1 MTLKVNDDLFLES
14 SLWCS
19 LIGTPKGVLA
29 TVTHYHSAP
38 SAFRTVGERSQDLD
52 QIDLNA
58 EFRHTI
64 DLIEQDCPC
73 LFLTGKAGTGKST
86 LLHYMR
92 ETTTKV
98 TAVLA
103 PTGVAALNVG
113 GQTIHSF
120 FRFPPTLIDPG
131 SLRKRRSAKLFQK
144 LETLIIDEVS
154 MVRADVMDG
163 IDTALRLHRDA
174 IHTPFGGVQII
185 LCGDL
190 FQLPP
195 IVRERDMQTF
205 FDQQYGGPY
214 FFCAKVFED
223 LQPCSVEL
231 TTIYRQHDEDFI
243 YVLNK
248 IRENNV
254 DAELLGLLNAR
265 VRRGGEPPQ
274 DSSFIT
280 LTATNQA
287 AFRKNQAC
295 LERLAER
302 SHTYP
307 AEVSGQ
313 FEESIFPTEE
323 LLELKPGAQVMLIRN
338 DPYKRWVN
346 GSIGRI
352 SSLTDTKV
360 WVEIRGTVYELE
372 PETWHNIRYRY
383 NQETNRIEEEEVGSF
398 TQYPLRL
405 AWAIT
410 IHKSQGQTFDKVMID
425 LGRGAFAHG
434 QTYVALSRC
443 TSLEGL
449 VFSRPVTPRDIVF
462 DERVY
467 DCSRVFPPAPRPG

>member
-1 MTLKVNDDLFLES
+1 MPSDCPAKR
-14 SLWCS
+14 
-19 LIGTPKGVLA
+19 GVFA
-29 TVTHYHSAP
+29 IVTRSHSQPQSASP
-38 SAFRTVGERSQDLD
+38 AFRTVRDRSLDLS
-52 QIDLNA
+52 QIDIND
-58 EFRHTI
+58 EFQHAI
-64 DLIEQDCPC
+64 DLIEHGSSC

-86 LLHYMR
+86 LLHYVR
-92 ETTTKV
+92 ETTTKA

-120 FRFPPTLIDPG
+120 FQFPPRLIDPG
-131 SLRKRRSAKLFQK
+131 TIRKRKNAKLLQK

-163 IDTALRLHRDA
+163 IDTALRLNRDN
-174 IHTPFGGVQII
+174 IHTPFGGVQVI

-195 IVRERDMQTF
+195 IVRDAEMKTF
-205 FDQQYGGPY
+205 FDEQYGGPY
-214 FFCAKVFED
+214 FFGAKVFDE
-223 LQPCSVEL
+223 LNPYSLEL
-231 TTIYRQHDEDFI
+231 TTIYRQRDEDFI

-265 VRRGGEPPQ
+265 VQREHDERN
-274 DSSFIT
+274 DASFIT

-295 LERLAER
+295 LERINAPSYTFRASVTGTFDE
-302 SHTYP
+302 
-307 AEVSGQ
+307 A
-313 FEESIFPTEE
+313 IFPTEE
-323 LLELKPGAQVMLIRN
+323 LLELKRGAQVMLIRN
-338 DPYKRWVN
+338 DPMKRWVN
-346 GSIGRI
+346 GSIGRV
-352 SSLTDTKV
+352 STVTDEKV
-360 WVEIRGTVYELE
+360 CVEIEGTSYELE
-372 PETWHNIRYRY
+372 PETWKNIRYRY
-383 NQETNRIEEEEVGSF
+383 NRETQQIEEEEVGSF

-443 TSLEGL
+443 TSLNGI
-449 VFSRPVTPRDIVF
+449 VFNRPVTRRDILF
-462 DERVY
+462 DPRVY
-467 DCSRVFPPAPRPG
+467 DYSRVFPPALGG

>member
-1 MTLKVNDDLFLES
+1 MTQPHD
-14 SLWCS
+14 
-19 LIGTPKGVLA
+19 
-29 TVTHYHSAP
+29 AP

-52 QIDLNA
+52 QIDFNA
-58 EFRHTI
+58 EFRHTL

-86 LLHYMR
+86 LLHYLR
-92 ETTTKV
+92 QTTAKA

-120 FRFPPTLIDPG
+120 FRFPPALIDPD
-131 SLRKRRSAKLFQK
+131 SLQKRQNTKLFKK

-163 IDTALRLHRDA
+163 IDRALRLYRDA
-174 IHTPFGGVQII
+174 LHTPFGGVQVI

-195 IVRERDMQTF
+195 IVRERDLQTF
-205 FDQQYGGPY
+205 FDQHYGGPY
-214 FFCAKVFED
+214 FFCAKVFEN
-223 LQPCSVEL
+223 LQPSSVEL
-231 TTIYRQHDEDFI
+231 TRIYRQHDKDFI

-248 IRENNV
+248 IRENEV
-254 DAELLGLLNAR
+254 DAKLLTMLNAR
-265 VRRGGEPPQ
+265 VQRGGGPPHN
-274 DSSFIT
+274 SSFIT
-280 LTATNQA
+280 LTATNRA
-287 AFRKNQAC
+287 AFRMNQIC
-295 LERLAER
+295 LERLAGR
-302 SHTYP
+302 SYTYQ
-307 AEVSGQ
+307 AEVLGQ
-313 FEESIFPTEE
+313 FEESISPTEE

-338 DPYKRWVN
+338 DPDKRWVN
-346 GSIGRI
+346 GTIGRV
-352 SSLTDTKV
+352 SRLTDTQV
-360 WVEIRGTVYELE
+360 WVEVNGTVYELE
-372 PETWHNIRYRY
+372 PEIWQNIRYRY
-383 NQETNRIEEEEVGSF
+383 NQEMKRIEEEEVGSF
-398 TQYPLRL
+398 IQYPLRL

-410 IHKSQGQTFDKVMID
+410 IHKSQGQTFDKVRID

-467 DCSRVFPPAPRPG
+467 DWRRVFPPVPRPG

>member
-1 MTLKVNDDLFLES
+1 MPPHHN
-14 SLWCS
+14 
-19 LIGTPKGVLA
+19 
-29 TVTHYHSAP
+29 AP

-58 EFRHTI
+58 EFRHTL
-64 DLIEQDCPC
+64 DLIEHDCPC

-86 LLHYMR
+86 LLHYLR
-92 ETTTKV
+92 ETTDRA

-120 FRFPPTLIDPG
+120 FRFPPTLIDPAT
-131 SLRKRRSAKLFQK
+131 LRRRRSAKLFQK

-154 MVRADVMDG
+154 MVRADVMAG
-163 IDTALRLHRDA
+163 IDTALRLHRDNVQ
-174 IHTPFGGVQII
+174 TPFGGVQVI

-214 FFCAKVFED
+214 FFCAKVFEE

-248 IRENNV
+248 IRENDV
-254 DAELLGLLNAR
+254 DAELLALLNAR

-287 AFRKNQAC
+287 ALRKNQAC
-295 LERLAER
+295 LERLAEPC
-302 SHTYP
+302 HTYP

-313 FEESIFPTEE
+313 FEASIFPTEE

-352 SSLTDTKV
+352 SSLTDTQV
-360 WVEIRGTVYELE
+360 WVEIGGTVYELE

-443 TSLEGL
+443 TSLAGL
-449 VFSRPVTPRDIVF
+449 VFSRPVTPRDMVF

-467 DCSRVFPPAPRPG
+467 DWRRVFPPASKPN